1 MNTCAKVK
9 DGVVVNVII
18 CKNVDWANERLGG
31 NWIAVPDGSV
41 CGIGYEY
48 VDGAFIAPQ
57 SEEEDEEPME

>member
-9 DGVVVNVII
+9 DGLVVNVII
-18 CKNVDWANERLGG
+18 CRNVNWANERLGG

-57 SEEEDEEPME
+57 SEEEDEETME